1 MKTYKN
7 KTKLRQA
14 VKKNVYQVFIL
25 CTFVRISVI
34 MLKFVKVN
42 VKVCEESVKIV
53 NKICTKVISLI
64 EVRSF
69 CMQEKKHCFY
79 FCHLQVL
86 ISAFMPNTF
95 FQTFTL
101 KFVY

>member
-34 MLKFVKVN
+34 ILKFVKVN
-42 VKVCEESVKIV
+42 AKVVKNPLKLLI
-53 NKICTKVISLI
+53 KFVISLI